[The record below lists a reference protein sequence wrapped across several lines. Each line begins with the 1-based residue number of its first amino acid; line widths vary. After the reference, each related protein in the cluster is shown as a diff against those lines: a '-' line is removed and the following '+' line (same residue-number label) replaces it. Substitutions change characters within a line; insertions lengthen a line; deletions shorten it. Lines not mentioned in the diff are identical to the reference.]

1 MSVQELPPL
10 SVISAD
16 EGALSYLIRPEG
28 SSGMGLRVTI
38 NPDGSTLFT
47 PLDPRIKGFSLGV
60 EASKMLHD
68 VLRYHNDRNAIVFH
82 LAV

>member
-10 SVISAD
+10 SVISVD
-16 EGALSYLIRPEG
+16 DGALSYLIKPEE

-47 PLDPRIKGFSLGV
+47 PLDPRLKGFSLGV
-60 EASKMLHD
+60 KASKILHD
-68 VLRYHNDRNAIVFH
+68 VLRHHNDRNTIVFH